1 MKRSL
6 RIVFYL
12 CAWALLRDAAGA
24 CSLVKV
30 TELPLIELGNHYA
43 VMANVAGQ
51 PRPMIVDTGAATTLL
66 GAKAVDD
73 LNLKVDHSAPLPKPV
88 LGIGQTSASV
98 IYLNVIAPI
107 LGFGDLV
114 FHNRSTV
121 VASLDFGPVPE
132 TDAAGILGDDILSDY
147 DVEFDFLDDKL
158 TLYDEFAC
166 SDAFLPWTGAYFA
179 LPFEH
184 RDTKIMV
191 DIFLNGERTP
201 AIVDT
206 GNNVS
211 FVSRMASAL
220 WGSLAHEMKKTRMR
234 STSPFNGGTS
244 LPNQRYQF
252 DEIRIGDDIF
262 RDEYMKVIQV
272 QLPGASANLGLDF
285 WKHRKLW
292 ISYPNDL
299 IFVSGMNA
307 HPVLAYP
314 VKPGTSSVA
323 KN

>member
-6 RIVFYL
+6 RIALYL
-12 CAWALLRDAAGA
+12 CAWALLRDNAGA

-30 TELPLIELGNHYA
+30 AELPLIELGNHYA

-51 PRPMIVDTGAATTLL
+51 SRPMMVDTGAATTLL

-73 LNLKVDHSAPLPKPV
+73 LNLKVDYSAPLPKPV
-88 LGIGQTSASV
+88 LGIGQTSAAV
-98 IYLNVIAPI
+98 VYLNVIAPI

-121 VASLDFGPVPE
+121 VASLDFGSMPE
-132 TDAAGILGDDILSDY
+132 ADAVGILGDDILSDY
-147 DVEFDFLDDKL
+147 DVEFDFVDDKL

-166 SDAFLPWTGAYFA
+166 SDAFVPWTGAYFA

-206 GNNVS
+206 GNNSS
-211 FVSRMASAL
+211 FVSRMAPAL
-220 WGSLAHEMKKTRMR
+220 WGALAHEMKKTHLHSM
-234 STSPFNGGTS
+234 SPFNGGTS

-252 DEIRIGDDIF
+252 DEIRIGEDVYQN
-262 RDEYMKVIQV
+262 EYMKVIQV
-272 QLPGASANLGLDF
+272 QLPGASANLGLDY
-285 WKHRKLW
+285 WKRRKLW

-307 HPVLAYP
+307 SPALAYP
-314 VKPGTSSVA
+314 VKVNTSIA
-323 KN
+323 GK

>member
-6 RIVFYL
+6 RIALYL
-12 CAWALLRDAAGA
+12 CAWASLRCDAGA

-73 LNLKVDHSAPLPKPV
+73 LNLK
-88 LGIGQTSASV
+88 
-98 IYLNVIAPI
+98 
-107 LGFGDLV
+107 
-114 FHNRSTV
+114 
-121 VASLDFGPVPE
+121 
-132 TDAAGILGDDILSDY
+132 
-147 DVEFDFLDDKL
+147 EFDFLDDKL

-206 GNNVS
+206 GNNAS
-211 FVSRMASAL
+211 FVSRMTPSL
-220 WGSLAHEMKKTRMR
+220 WGSLTHEMKKTRMR
-234 STSPFNGGTS
+234 SMSPFNGGTS

-272 QLPGASANLGLDF
+272 QMPGASANLGLDF
-285 WKHRKLW
+285 WKQRKLW

-299 IFVSGMNA
+299 IFVSGIKAN
-307 HPVLAYP
+307 PVLAYP
-314 VKPGTSSVA
+314 IKPGASSPA

>member
-1 MKRSL
+1 MKLSL
-6 RIVFYL
+6 RIALYL
-12 CAWALLRDAAGA
+12 CAWALLQGNAGA

-30 TELPLIELGNHYA
+30 AELPLIELGKHYA

-73 LNLKVDHSAPLPKPV
+73 LNLKVDYSAPLPKPV
-88 LGIGQTSASV
+88 LGIGQTSAALV
-98 IYLNVIAPI
+98 YLNVIAPV

-121 VASLDFGPVPE
+121 VASLDFGAVPE
-132 TDAAGILGDDILSDY
+132 ADAAGILGDDILSDY
-147 DVEFDFLDDKL
+147 DVEFDFLDNKL

-206 GNNVS
+206 GNNGS
-211 FVSRMASAL
+211 FVSRMAPAL
-220 WGSLAHEMKKTRMR
+220 WGSLEHEMKKTRFH

-252 DEIRIGDDIF
+252 DEIRIGEDVYQN
-262 RDEYMKVIQV
+262 EYMKVIQV
-272 QLPGASANLGLDF
+272 QLPGASANLGLDY
-285 WKHRKLW
+285 WKQRKLW

-299 IFVSGMNA
+299 IFVSGINA
-307 HPVLAYP
+307 SPTLAYP
-314 VKPGTSSVA
+314 VKANTSIA
-323 KN
+323 GK